1 MAYKCHKIVLIFCS
15 ESRNLARTSL
25 KEHSVRST
33 FLFWTVFEN
42 ILNSVWKYF
51 EDFEVGLNFE
61 SEPTL
66 VTKDEIIDFA
76 SKYDPQSFHLDEKAA
91 KKGPFG
97 QLTSSGF
104 MTLGK
109 SFTQIFK
116 TGVYDGTSMGA
127 WGIDELRW
135 TKPLY
140 PGDLIKT
147 KIIEII
153 WAMLCLF

>member
-1 MAYKCHKIVLIFCS
+1 MK
-15 ESRNLARTSL
+15 L
-25 KEHSVRST
+25 KP
-33 FLFWTVFEN
+33 
-42 ILNSVWKYF
+42 KYF

-76 SKYDPQSFHLDEKAA
+76 SKYDPQSFHLDEEAA
-91 KKGPFG
+91 NNGPFG

-127 WGIDELRW
+127 WGIDDLRW
-135 TKPLY
+135 TKPVY
-140 PGDLIKT
+140 PGDVLKHKVEKKQNVKNIWKFINSFKT
-147 KIIEII
+147 IYSEV
-153 WAMLCLF
+153 